1 MIRTTRVWPITN
13 HMPVSC
19 VCVCVC
25 VFASV
30 RACVHHTMLN
40 LLSGALRRF
49 FQFINGVNTRTR
61 AHTIVST
68 CNPYFQFHV
77 GKHDGVPQE
86 SNLRPFLV
94 YIKDI
99 NTNIRSFADDI
110 SLYIVFDHPDTACT
124 VLNIALKT
132 VYSWSQTWLI
142 SFNPVK
148 SQSMLFWLVKTH
160 LSNAGQ
166 SVETHWSD

>member
-1 MIRTTRVWPITN
+1 MIRTTRVWPITK
-13 HMPVSC
+13 HMPVNRVC
-19 VCVCVC
+19 VIVCVCVYVC
-25 VFASV
+25 L
-30 RACVHHTMLN
+30 RACVRAFVCMCIIL
-40 LLSGALRRF
+40 F
-49 FQFINGVNTRTR
+49 FQFMNGVNTRTR

-86 SNLRPFLV
+86 SILRPFIV
-94 YIKDI
+94 YIKYI

-110 SLYIVFDHPDTACT
+110 SLYIVFDNPDTACT
-124 VLNIALKT
+124 VLNIAFQT
-132 VYSWSQTWLI
+132 VYFWSQTWLI